1 MVFYIKN
8 LKEGFVLFRAKFKKA
23 KGFTLVEIIVVIAI
37 IGVLAAVLTVAMLGY
52 LNDAK
57 RSRASTDARAISLAT
72 QELIFSKYA
81 GQNIKAALAAD
92 PDAGSYSF
100 SYTGSG
106 TSDPAVL
113 EILEEI
119 GEPDYENGFVVFVN
133 SANTST
139 PSMVVYVYIT
149 DASLASSCDMDVEP
163 DGAFPETEMAKF
175 E

>member
-1 MVFYIKN
+1 M
-8 LKEGFVLFRAKFKKA
+8 LKTKIKKA

-37 IGVLAAVLTVAMLGY
+37 IGVLAAVIGVAMLGY

-81 GQNIKAALAAD
+81 GQNVKAALSGEAENYA
-92 PDAGSYSF
+92 F
-100 SYTGSG
+100 VYTGTG

-113 EILEEI
+113 EILEEMQAT
-119 GEPDYENGFVVFVN
+119 DYENGFVVFIDK
-133 SANTST
+133 ANTST

-149 DASLASSCDMDVEP
+149 DASLASSCSKDVEP
-163 DGAFPETEMAKF
+163 DGAYPETEMAKF
-175 E
+175 EEE